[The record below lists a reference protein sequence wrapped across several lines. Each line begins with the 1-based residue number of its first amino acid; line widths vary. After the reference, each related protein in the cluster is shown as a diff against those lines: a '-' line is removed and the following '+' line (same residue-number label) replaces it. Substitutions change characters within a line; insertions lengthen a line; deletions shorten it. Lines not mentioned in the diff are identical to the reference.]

1 MTVLYLSF
9 GADDYHLQ
17 TAHSIRSLRR
27 TGYDGTVLVHTDSP
41 AWFTSR
47 RRFGKLRFE
56 LEAVDAAAIAAQCA
70 NGYFYKYKL
79 ALLLQK
85 IAVPGARVLLTDS
98 DTLFLKNPQTLLDAI
113 GERQAVWVY
122 ENEGMVAEG
131 SRELRAFYAHHAAE
145 FATIWPPA
153 MPIYNSGLV
162 GVGHHDADWLW
173 DAIALCDTLHREGA
187 GINTFEQ
194 IALSAALWRA
204 GRKPDIGFDWINHY
218 YIFKSRMLRG
228 LRLFERLGLSAD
240 WLTPEK
246 VFFHEIRD
254 GNAYLRSLAGARR
267 HLTIMAL
274 RMGLVRFRA
283 LAARQRRHA
292 GEARA

>member
-27 TGYDGTVLVHTDSP
+27 TGYGGPVLVHTDSP
-41 AWFTSR
+41 GWFSSR
-47 RRFGKLRFE
+47 ARFGPLGFE
-56 LEAVDAAAIAAQCA
+56 LEAVDATTIAAQCG

-85 IAVPGARVLLTDS
+85 IALPGARVLLTDS
-98 DTLFLKNPQTLLDAI
+98 DTLFLKNPQSLLDAI

-122 ENEGMVAEG
+122 ENEGAVAEG
-131 SRELRAFYAHHAAE
+131 SRELRAFHARHAAE
-145 FATIWPPA
+145 FAAFWPVE

-162 GVGHHDADWLW
+162 GVGHHDAGWLR
-173 DAIALCDTLHREGA
+173 DAVALCDTLHREDA

-204 GRKPDIGFDWINHY
+204 RRVPEIGFDWINHY
-218 YIFKSRMLRG
+218 YLFKSRMLRG
-228 LRLFERLGLSAD
+228 LRLFERLGVSAD

-254 GNAYLRSLAGARR
+254 GNAYLRSLAGRR
-267 HLTIMAL
+267 RQLTITAL
-274 RMGLVRFRA
+274 RLGLVNFRT
-283 LAARQRRHA
+283 LAARQRRSPA
-292 GEARA
+292 SP